1 MIIDKLRNE
10 IKCRLKEKT
19 KKWETG
25 KGDRH
30 EIRSIRATLTVM
42 VNTKL
47 RRGLTSPIRKR
58 ISIPCSCDFSGSP
71 RAKRKRVVYEE
82 LAGWHWPQVGVL
94 LSFHFYLVFRTY
106 EFVIYLTIK
115 WHGTWPSIFDQSMYN
130 NNLWILT
137 YLNFI
142 LFVSWKRII

>member
-1 MIIDKLRNE
+1 MSFLEKKKIIIIRKYIDNLQLRNE
-10 IKCRLKEKT
+10 VKYRLKKKQK

-30 EIRSIRATLTVM
+30 EIRSIRATLTVI

-47 RRGLTSPIRKR
+47 RRGLTSPIRKH

-82 LAGWHWPQVGVL
+82 PVGWHWPQVGVL
-94 LSFHFYLVFRTY
+94 LSFHFYLAFRTH

-115 WHGTWPSIFDQSMYN
+115 WHGGHD
-130 NNLWILT
+130 L
-137 YLNFI
+137 
-142 LFVSWKRII
+142 IICIRSKYV

>member
-10 IKCRLKEKT
+10 IKCRLKKKQ

-25 KGDRH
+25 KEDRWDRH

-58 ISIPCSCDFSGSP
+58 ISIPCSWDFSGSP
-71 RAKRKRVVYEE
+71 RVKRKRVVYEE
-82 LAGWHWPQVGVL
+82 LVGWHWPQLGVL
-94 LSFHFYLVFRTY
+94 LSFHFYLVFRTR

-115 WHGTWPSIFDQSMYN
+115 WH
-130 NNLWILT
+130 LT
-137 YLNFI
+137 VYI
-142 LFVSWKRII
+142 RSKYV